1 MVLMNLIQNINVINN
16 PIVPAQARARITS
29 MKLRHASRQILQFC
43 IFLYTDTKHPA
54 VKFR

>member
-1 MVLMNLIQNINVINN
+1 MVLMSLFQNINVINK
-16 PIVPAQARARITS
+16 PIVPAQVRARITS